1 METCEISQLYD
12 LDYTI
17 ARDLFEGKEYPWEVL
32 SDIGAFILK
41 LGEKLDPEKF
51 DRKGEVSGWQSPRR
65 WRPQPVLTAR

>member
-32 SDIGAFILK
+32 PDIGAFILK
-41 LGEKLDPEKF
+41 LGESWIRRNLTE
-51 DRKGEVSGWQSPRR
+51 RARISGWQSPRR
-65 WRPQPVLTAR
+65 WRPQPVSTAR